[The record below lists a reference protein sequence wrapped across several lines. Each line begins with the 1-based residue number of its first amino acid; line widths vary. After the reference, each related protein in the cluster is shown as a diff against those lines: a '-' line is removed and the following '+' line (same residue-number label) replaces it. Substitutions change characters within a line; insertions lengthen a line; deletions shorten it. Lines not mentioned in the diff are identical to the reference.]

1 LDYASTLRFLQNNI
15 CLLNWGNATP
25 FGNQNA
31 RKGKSWLDAL
41 RLEIAIDDGA
51 RLQKAACQLLNKA
64 AEGDLAAIKELADR
78 LDGKAIQ
85 ANTLTAQLDTSM
97 PTNIQVLFIQPD
109 PVGKPLAIN
118 SN

>member
-1 LDYASTLRFLQNNI
+1 MA
-15 CLLNWGNATP
+15 GAP

-41 RLEIAIDDGA
+41 RLEIAVDDGA

-85 ANTLTAQLDTSM
+85 ANTLTAQLETSM
-97 PTNIQVLFIQPD
+97 PTTIQVRFIQPEPYD
-109 PVGKPLAIN
+109 TPLVID

>member
-1 LDYASTLRFLQNNI
+1 MAGAPL
-15 CLLNWGNATP
+15 
-25 FGNQNA
+25 GNQNA

-41 RLEIAIDDGA
+41 KAEIAIDDGA

-64 AEGDLAAIKELADR
+64 ADGDLSAIKELADR

-85 ANTLTAQLDTSM
+85 ANTLAAQIDSVM
-97 PTNIQVLFIQPD
+97 PTNIQVRFVSPESI
-109 PVGKPLAIN
+109 GRPLVID

>member
-1 LDYASTLRFLQNNI
+1 MAGAPL
-15 CLLNWGNATP
+15 
-25 FGNQNA
+25 GNQNA

-41 RLEIAIDDGA
+41 RAEIAIDDGA

-85 ANTLTAQLDTSM
+85 ANTLTAQLDTVM
-97 PTNIQVLFIQPD
+97 PTNIQVKFISPELTRNRLVID
-109 PVGKPLAIN
+109 
-118 SN
+118 SD

>member
-1 LDYASTLRFLQNNI
+1 MA
-15 CLLNWGNATP
+15 GAP

-64 AEGDLAAIKELADR
+64 ADGDLAAIKELADR

-85 ANTLTAQLDTSM
+85 ANILTAQLDTVM
-97 PTNIQVLFIQPD
+97 PTNIQVRFISPEPTRNRLVID
-109 PVGKPLAIN
+109 
-118 SN
+118 SD

>member
-1 LDYASTLRFLQNNI
+1 MAGAPL
-15 CLLNWGNATP
+15 
-25 FGNQNA
+25 GNQNA

-41 RLEIAIDDGA
+41 KTEIAFDDGA

-78 LDGKAIQ
+78 LDGKATQ
-85 ANTLTAQLDTSM
+85 ANTTTAQIESSM
-97 PTNIQVLFIQPD
+97 PRNIQVRFMQPD
-109 PVGKPLAIN
+109 PIGKPLVID

>member
-1 LDYASTLRFLQNNI
+1 MA
-15 CLLNWGNATP
+15 GAP

-41 RLEIAIDDGA
+41 KAEIAIDDGA
-51 RLQKAACQLLNKA
+51 RLQQAACQLLNKA
-64 AEGDLAAIKELADR
+64 AEGDLSAIKELADR

-85 ANTLTAQLDTSM
+85 ANTLNAQLDSIV
-97 PTNIQVLFIQPD
+97 PTNIQVRFVSPD
-109 PVGKPLAIN
+109 LISNPLVID

>member
-1 LDYASTLRFLQNNI
+1 MAGAPL
-15 CLLNWGNATP
+15 
-25 FGNQNA
+25 GNQNA

-41 RLEIAIDDGA
+41 RLEIAIDDGE

-64 AEGDLAAIKELADR
+64 AEGDLSAIKELADR

-85 ANTLTAQLDTSM
+85 ANTLAAQIDSVM
-97 PTNIQVLFIQPD
+97 PTNIQVRFVAPEPI
-109 PVGKPLAIN
+109 VRPLVID

>member
-15 CLLNWGNATP
+15 CLLNWGNA
-25 FGNQNA
+25 
-31 RKGKSWLDAL
+31 
-41 RLEIAIDDGA
+41 
-51 RLQKAACQLLNKA
+51 KAACQLLNKA

>member
-1 LDYASTLRFLQNNI
+1 MAGAPL
-15 CLLNWGNATP
+15 
-25 FGNQNA
+25 GNQNA

-41 RLEIAIDDGA
+41 RAEIAIDDGA

-64 AEGDLAAIKELADR
+64 AEGDLSAIKELADR

-85 ANTLTAQLDTSM
+85 ANTLTAQLETTM
-97 PTNIQVLFIQPD
+97 PTNIQVRFIQPD
-109 PVGKPLAIN
+109 PIGKPLVID

>member
-1 LDYASTLRFLQNNI
+1 MA
-15 CLLNWGNATP
+15 GAP

-78 LDGKAIQ
+78 LDGKATQ
-85 ANTLTAQLDTSM
+85 ANTVTAQIEYAM
-97 PTNIQVLFIQPD
+97 PTSIQVSFMQPD
-109 PVGKPLAIN
+109 PTSRPLVID

>member
-1 LDYASTLRFLQNNI
+1 MA
-15 CLLNWGNATP
+15 GAP

-41 RLEIAIDDGA
+41 RLEIAVDDGA

-85 ANTLTAQLDTSM
+85 ANTLTAQLETSM
-97 PTNIQVLFIQPD
+97 PTTIKVRFIQPE
-109 PVGKPLAIN
+109 PYGKPLVID

>member
-1 LDYASTLRFLQNNI
+1 MA
-15 CLLNWGNATP
+15 GAP

-64 AEGDLAAIKELADR
+64 ADGDLTAIKELADR

-109 PVGKPLAIN
+109 PVVKPLIID

>member
-1 LDYASTLRFLQNNI
+1 MAGAPL
-15 CLLNWGNATP
+15 
-25 FGNQNA
+25 GNQNA

-41 RLEIAIDDGA
+41 KAEIAIDDGA

-78 LDGKAIQ
+78 LDGKAVQ
-85 ANTLTAQLDTSM
+85 ANTLTAQLETSA
-97 PTNIQVLFIQPD
+97 PTNIQVRFIQPD
-109 PVGKPLAIN
+109 PISKPLVIE

>member
-1 LDYASTLRFLQNNI
+1 MA
-15 CLLNWGNATP
+15 GAP

-41 RLEIAIDDGA
+41 RLEIAMDDGA
-51 RLQKAACQLLNKA
+51 RLQKAAAQLLNKA

-85 ANTLTAQLDTSM
+85 ANTLTAQLETSA
-97 PTNIQVLFIQPD
+97 PTNIQVRFIQPD
-109 PVGKPLAIN
+109 PISKPLVIE

>member
-1 LDYASTLRFLQNNI
+1 MA
-15 CLLNWGNATP
+15 GAP

-31 RKGKSWLDAL
+31 RKGKLWLDAL
-41 RLEIAIDDGA
+41 RLEIAVDDGA

-85 ANTLTAQLDTSM
+85 ANTLTAQLETSM
-97 PTNIQVLFIQPD
+97 PTTIKVRFIQPE
-109 PVGKPLAIN
+109 PYGKPLVID

>member
-1 LDYASTLRFLQNNI
+1 MAGAPI
-15 CLLNWGNATP
+15 
-25 FGNQNA
+25 GNQNA

-41 RLEIAIDDGA
+41 KTEIAFDDGA

-78 LDGKAIQ
+78 LDGKATQ
-85 ANTLTAQLDTSM
+85 ANTVTAQIESAM
-97 PTNIQVLFIQPD
+97 PTSIQVRFMQPD
-109 PVGKPLAIN
+109 PISRPLVID